1 MFCSIRSLRGIRNY
15 HENESMK
22 FNLCNLMSQ
31 CFAPG
36 FVILTVA
43 PKLYGNQRG
52 RSECPYKDWGDRTLG
67 VQLEGKKI
75 NFRRA
80 VIFAGGWG
88 WALLSEFY
96 GKLLERWPLLSDCDN
111 FLRSSVLRIQWS
123 IKLLNCKWIIFFQY
137 SCSLC
142 CLFDN
147 ALKFNARGL

>member
-1 MFCSIRSLRGIRNY
+1 MFFSIRSLRGIRNY

-31 CFAPG
+31 CLAPG
-36 FVILTVA
+36 LVILTVE

-80 VIFAGGWG
+80 VIFAGGG
-88 WALLSEFY
+88 GGDGHYFRNSTVNYSKDDLY
-96 GKLLERWPLLSDCDN
+96 
-111 FLRSSVLRIQWS
+111 FLIV
-123 IKLLNCKWIIFFQY
+123 IIFFEARFWEFNEAS
-137 SCSLC
+137 SCSIA
-142 CLFDN
+142 N
-147 ALKFNARGL
+147 G